1 MEIAALYVASYIVG
15 SIPTAYL
22 IGRLAKGVDIRRFG
36 SGNVGGSNVFEHV
49 GKRWVVPMAF
59 SEAVVKGGGPIWAG
73 MYLLDLERSSA
84 LLIGAPLLALAGNN
98 WSPFLRMQGGRGI
111 AVTAGALLAF
121 SPPLLAIAAFI
132 AIGGW
137 ALTKSSGIW
146 VLIALALL
154 PVGAL
159 FFPGGFSVVWF
170 GGDLPVVWYGL
181 GVLGI
186 VSLKRLSSNWA
197 PLPEGLPRKKVL
209 FNRLVRDRDVD
220 DRTQWVNR
228 MPGAT
233 P

>member
-1 MEIAALYVASYIVG
+1 M
-15 SIPTAYL
+15 
-22 IGRLAKGVDIRRFG
+22 
-36 SGNVGGSNVFEHV
+36 
-49 GKRWVVPMAF
+49 
-59 SEAVVKGGGPIWAG
+59 
-73 MYLLDLERSSA
+73 
-84 LLIGAPLLALAGNN
+84 
-98 WSPFLRMQGGRGI
+98 
-111 AVTAGALLAF
+111 
-121 SPPLLAIAAFI
+121 
-132 AIGGW
+132 
-137 ALTKSSGIW
+137 
-146 VLIALALL
+146 IALALL

-159 FFPGGFSVVWF
+159 FFPGGLSVVWF